1 MGSEFKI
8 MLIGSRALVVSS
20 RSPQTEQLQP
30 CCDKCWLRA
39 AGWRALRLKK
49 ESAFPFFF
57 VLGHR
62 GRNRQSSPGSILALN
77 APFVNQ
83 ANSPPLAR
91 PILPM
96 FVYCA
101 CAAGGLYVPE
111 AVRLFKTGKCI
122 FDGPQTRQKKNSFIF
137 HQKEAFSYHFLGS
150 L

>member
-1 MGSEFKI
+1 
-8 MLIGSRALVVSS
+8 MLAQSS
-20 RSPQTEQLQP
+20 GL
-30 CCDKCWLRA
+30 
-39 AGWRALRLKK
+39 AGAEIEKGICV
-49 ESAFPFFF
+49 PFFF

-91 PILPM
+91 PILAM

-111 AVRLFKTGKCI
+111 AVKLFKTGKCI